1 VLPSVGPI
9 TGLQSSTYSRRGD
22 RTMTVLL
29 GALVAISLLVGSIG
43 IMSIMLV

>member
-1 VLPSVGPI
+1 
-9 TGLQSSTYSRRGD
+9 
-22 RTMTVLL
+22 MTVLL